1 MCNTLVVLLV
11 VCTTVWVPALPANPL
26 KMITNRLPRMSVQVE
41 RLEPCPDPADTPIQ
55 FTNLVISQVGLNR
68 FIISGQI
75 NITET
80 LDRPILIVLEMYK
93 CATKDDPNSCE
104 YYFTFRKNKI
114 CDMLDS
120 KEETWSYFTKGTD
133 LPEACP
139 FPPKVYNIRD
149 AEMNLKDLR
158 SIPIYSSHWR
168 LINKAYMN
176 EKLMFCLISEFTLQT
191 TKG

>member
-80 LDRPILIVLEMYK
+80 LDRPILSNAYL
-93 CATKDDPNSCE
+93 PNRYQMSWPQQAGS
-104 YYFTFRKNKI
+104 KN
-114 CDMLDS
+114 
-120 KEETWSYFTKGTD
+120 TTR
-133 LPEACP
+133 P
-139 FPPKVYNIRD
+139 PPKLAPDCDCPPCLVDNWYGNIGGP
-149 AEMNLKDLR
+149 LR
-158 SIPIYSSHWR
+158 TGSAVMTLSLPTGSIGWSH
-168 LINKAYMN
+168 LTHN
-176 EKLMFCLISEFTLQT
+176 CD
-191 TKG
+191 